1 MTNPVPHSWSC
12 LLLKGSCHF
21 FFFGQF
27 SWPATGAGS
36 EPDNSWTLQVSQAY
50 QKNHRHAGKEQRQ
63 DRSIKEAAEV
73 EAGIT
78 AQMGST
84 HCWAG
89 QRHGCT
95 ESHQK
100 KKTST
105 TSEAGTTG
113 LIQF

>member
-1 MTNPVPHSWSC
+1 MPLFERFLSFF
-12 LLLKGSCHF
+12 F

-100 KKTST
+100 KNPST